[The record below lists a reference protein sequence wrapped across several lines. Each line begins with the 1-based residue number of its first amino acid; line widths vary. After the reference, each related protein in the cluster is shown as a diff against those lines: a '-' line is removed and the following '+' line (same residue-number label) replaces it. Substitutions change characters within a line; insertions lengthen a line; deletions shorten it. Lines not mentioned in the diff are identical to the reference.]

1 MDDLKVL
8 ANYIKERNQNEVRI
22 TELIDRPAAIGHIGE
37 YIASR
42 IFNIE
47 LEESASHKGSDG
59 CFQDGDLKG
68 CSVNIKWYAM
78 RQGLLDI
85 NPDGL
90 PDYYLVLTGPE
101 SKTMTSRGAV
111 RPWIVDAVFLFKA
124 DELMP
129 QLKETGVKIGIASS
143 VKKQLWDSAQ
153 IYPHQTSNLLLLT
166 EEQRRLLALFSE
178 KTKDIF
184 D

>member
-1 MDDLKVL
+1 MDDLTQL
-8 ANYIKERNQNEVRI
+8 ADFIKERNQTERKI
-22 TELIDRPAAIGHIGE
+22 TDLIRRPAAIGHIGE

-42 IFNIE
+42 IFNID

-59 CFQDGDLKG
+59 YFQDGDLKG
-68 CSVNIKWYAM
+68 RSVNIKWYAM

-101 SKTMTSRGAV
+101 SKNMTSKGAV
-111 RPWIVDAVFLFKA
+111 RPWIVEAVFLFKA
-124 DELMP
+124 DELIP
-129 QLKETGVKIGIASS
+129 QLEEAGVKIGIAAS

-153 IYPHQTSNLLLLT
+153 IYPHQTSNLLILT

-178 KTKDIF
+178 KTKDVSG
-184 D
+184 